1 MADVNVEQDLESVM
15 SEIKRL
21 VAEAQTLEATRTQLT
36 QQIQQLNG
44 VAMYLRG
51 KQPEAVEAVE
61 AEVKE
66 QAEPETTPIQE
77 E

>member
-51 KQPEAVEAVE
+51 KQPVEE
-61 AEVKE
+61 SETD
-66 QAEPETTPIQE
+66 PESNTTQE

>member
-15 SEIKRL
+15 TELNRL

-51 KQPEAVEAVE
+51 KKPEAVE
-61 AEVKE
+61 E
-66 QAEPETTPIQE
+66 QGESETTPIQE

>member
-1 MADVNVEQDLESVM
+1 MADIDVVKELEIVTQELTKMVE
-15 SEIKRL
+15 
-21 VAEAQTLEATRTQLT
+21 EAQKVEGNLKQIS

-51 KQPEAVEAVE
+51 KQPAAPVSSEDDM
-61 AEVKE
+61 
-66 QAEPETTPIQE
+66 ETDTTQE

>member
-1 MADVNVEQDLESVM
+1 MAEENVNQDLESVM
-15 SEIKRL
+15 GEINRL

-51 KQPEAVEAVE
+51 KQPEAEQAKVE
-61 AEVKE
+61 E

>member
-1 MADVNVEQDLESVM
+1 MQ
-15 SEIKRL
+15 
-21 VAEAQTLEATRTQLT
+21 TQLM

-51 KQPEAVEAVE
+51 KQPEVEQAK
-61 AEVKE
+61 VKE
-66 QAEPETTPIQE
+66 QAETETTPIQE

>member
-1 MADVNVEQDLESVM
+1 MAEVNVGQDLESVM
-15 SEIKRL
+15 GEINRL
-21 VAEAQTLEATRTQLT
+21 VAEAQTVEATRTQLM

-51 KQPEAVEAVE
+51 KQPEVEQAK
-61 AEVKE
+61 VKE
-66 QAEPETTPIQE
+66 QAETETTPIQE

>member
-1 MADVNVEQDLESVM
+1 MADVNVEQDLESVAA
-15 SEIKRL
+15 EINKL
-21 VAEAQTLEATRTQLT
+21 VSEAQALENTRAQLT

-61 AEVKE
+61 A
-66 QAEPETTPIQE
+66 QPEPETTPTQE

>member
-1 MADVNVEQDLESVM
+1 MADVNVEQDLESV
-15 SEIKRL
+15 
-21 VAEAQTLEATRTQLT
+21 VAEINKLVSELQTIENTRAQLT

-51 KQPEAVEAVE
+51 KQPEAVEA
-61 AEVKE
+61 EVKE

>member
-15 SEIKRL
+15 GEIKRL

-51 KQPEAVEAVE
+51 KQPEAVE
-61 AEVKE
+61 VKE

>member
-1 MADVNVEQDLESVM
+1 MADVNVEQDLESV
-15 SEIKRL
+15 
-21 VAEAQTLEATRTQLT
+21 VAEINKLVSELQTIENSRAQLN

-51 KQPEAVEAVE
+51 KQPEAVEVVE
-61 AEVKE
+61 A
-66 QAEPETTPIQE
+66 QTEPETTPTQE

>member
-1 MADVNVEQDLESVM
+1 MPDVNIEQDLESVM
-15 SEIKRL
+15 SELSRL
-21 VAEAQTLEATRTQLT
+21 VAEAQKLEATKTQLT

-51 KQPEAVEAVE
+51 KQPVT
-61 AEVKE
+61 E